1 MEKTAKMY
9 AAVIV
14 PLPIEGAFTY
24 IVPPDMQSGVH
35 AGSRVLVPFG
45 ERHYYT
51 GVVCSTSPVAP
62 QGSMVLK
69 EIAAVL
75 DPEPI
80 VRHPQ
85 IRFWEWMAQYYLCTV
100 GEVYKAALPA
110 GLKLESETRV
120 AIDPDAEPDAIATC
134 SPR

>member
-1 MEKTAKMY
+1 MFAS
-9 AAVIV
+9 VIV
-14 PLPIEGAFTY
+14 PLPLEGAFTY
-24 IVPPDMQSGVH
+24 IVPPEMQSKVH

-45 ERHYYT
+45 DRHYYT
-51 GVVCSTSPVAP
+51 GVVCATSPVGP
-62 QGSMVLK
+62 GQGIALK
-69 EIAAVL
+69 EIASVL

-85 IRFWEWMAQYYLCTV
+85 IRFWEWMAQYYLCTI

-120 AIDPDAEPDAIATC
+120 TF
-134 SPR
+134 